1 MGSGET
7 LRQTNRLDRLFAVL
21 MEEARERPDFA
32 DRLLSALTDEAD
44 PDAFMMDGDE
54 DEGGESPFAVF
65 SCVAVLHTEGVDR
78 LRECLSIIPNKE
90 QLLQLAEDQ
99 HIPVSGDFSEAPLAD
114 VVEAVIEG
122 TKFRLEDR
130 LAAAS

>member
-7 LRQTNRLDRLFAVL
+7 LRQAGRLDRLFAIL
-21 MEEARERPDFA
+21 MQEARERPDFA

-44 PDAFMMDGDE
+44 PDALMMENGE
-54 DEGGESPFAVF
+54 DEREETPFAIF

-78 LRECLSIIPNKE
+78 LRECLSIIPDKE
-90 QLLQLAEDQ
+90 QLLRLAEDQ

-130 LAAAS
+130 FAAAS